1 MKNRKVQEMIKKA
14 AIKVAK
20 ADANAACPCISYEPK
35 MPDAVKKMRK
45 F

>member
-1 MKNRKVQEMIKKA
+1 MKKKKVQEIFKKV

-20 ADANAACPCISYEPK
+20 ADANATCPCITYQAQL
-35 MPDAVKKMRK
+35 PDAVKKMRN